1 MSTNAAAI
9 VMYNGFNFNILLV
22 FYLNWRSLTLHIQK
36 PTYEYKLTIVA
47 TRELHAN
54 N

>member
-9 VMYNGFNFNILLV
+9 VMYNNFNFNIV
-22 FYLNWRSLTLHIQK
+22 FYLNERSLTLHIQK

-54 N
+54 D